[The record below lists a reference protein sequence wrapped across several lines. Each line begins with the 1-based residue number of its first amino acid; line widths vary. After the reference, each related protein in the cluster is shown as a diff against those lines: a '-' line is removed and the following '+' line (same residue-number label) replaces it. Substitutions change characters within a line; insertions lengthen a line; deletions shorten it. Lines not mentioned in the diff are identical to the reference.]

1 MSYRDDLQALTM
13 RRTTL
18 KRELGEL
25 HLLMSQAAE
34 LQPRLRELERQLA
47 DCTNNIDQARAR
59 ERARALPMLAQ
70 VRVASPCNE
79 NWEQMSGDE
88 RVRHCGRCDKKV
100 YNLSAMNAEQ
110 AEELLRESGEP
121 RCVRFYRR
129 ADGTILSGDCSV
141 GARKRRRRK
150 GFVAALIAGAVAAG
164 ALGGIASGLFRP
176 DPGMVMGEMT
186 PAEFYPAQQSAEP
199 GVYIKYA
206 KPPPPRSFEE
216 HPGWD
221 VE

>member
-129 ADGTILSGDCSV
+129 ADGTLLSGDCSV

-150 GFVAALIAGAVAAG
+150 GVVAAILAGAAAVG
-164 ALGGIASGLFRP
+164 AIAAVDAAVSMER
-176 DPGMVMGEMT
+176 
-186 PAEFYPAQQSAEP
+186 A
-199 GVYIKYA
+199 
-206 KPPPPRSFEE
+206 EE
-216 HPGWD
+216 HELFQGGLVAPPELPQRHELDHDAERTRGAD
-221 VE
+221 GRRDRE